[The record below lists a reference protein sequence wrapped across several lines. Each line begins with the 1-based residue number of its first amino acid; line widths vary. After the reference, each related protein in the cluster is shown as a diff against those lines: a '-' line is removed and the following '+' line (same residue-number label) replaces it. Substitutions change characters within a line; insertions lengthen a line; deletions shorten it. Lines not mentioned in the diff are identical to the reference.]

1 MQNSAVCLRGINY
14 EVYEVIIKP
23 SEILIKSLSAFDSKA
38 EKNSVDS
45 FAADWL
51 DAESYQK
58 ENNLDNK

>member
-1 MQNSAVCLRGINY
+1 MQSSAVCLRGINY

-23 SEILIKSLSAFDSKA
+23 KEILIKSLSAFDSKA
-38 EKNSVDS
+38 EKNSADS

-58 ENNLDNK
+58 ENDSHKK